1 VDAATNGK
9 VMGAQGAGEAASEA
23 AEVPVWPGERFEGFY
38 EREYPGLV
46 RLAHVLSGSGWAA
59 EDIAQEALLGLYR
72 DWGRIANPRAWIRR
86 AVASLSTSLLRR
98 AQVEARARTR
108 LLLGQR
114 PRLGELPGEHAL
126 FWEAVRSLPRRQAQ
140 VVALYYLEDCPV
152 KEIGETLGCA
162 EGTVRATLH
171 QARGRLHRRLRLPEE
186 ERP

>member
-1 VDAATNGK
+1 MGAHEAEDAAS
-9 VMGAQGAGEAASEA
+9 SEA
-23 AEVPVWPGERFEGFY
+23 TRTPLWPGERFEGFY
-38 EREYPGLV
+38 EREYAGLV
-46 RLAHVLSGSGWAA
+46 RLAHVLSGSRWAA
-59 EDIAQEALLGLYR
+59 EDIAQEALLGAYR
-72 DWGRIANPRAWIRR
+72 DWGRIARPLPWTRR

-98 AQVEARARTR
+98 AQVEARAVAR

-152 KEIGETLGCA
+152 KEIAETLDCA

-171 QARGRLHRRLRLPEE
+171 QARGRLYQRLQLPGEE
-186 ERP
+186 PR